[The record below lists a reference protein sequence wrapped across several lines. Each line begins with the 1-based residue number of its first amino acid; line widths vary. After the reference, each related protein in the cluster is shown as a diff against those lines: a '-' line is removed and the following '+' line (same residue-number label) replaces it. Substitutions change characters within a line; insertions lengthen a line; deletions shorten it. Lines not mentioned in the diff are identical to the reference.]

1 MRNKILMISTAL
13 ILVVALSACSTLNAL
28 VDSSLNATSNAITQ
42 QEEVTQ
48 VAPDESA
55 PASEPAQTPSSA
67 LTTVDSSE
75 ALAAIQGTLSQIYQ
89 EVSPSVVNIE
99 VTSTVSQSQSLP
111 FASPFGNQQGELP
124 SQVEQALGSGFVW
137 DKAGHI
143 VTNNH
148 VVENADTITV
158 RFSDGSTADATLVGA
173 DPDSDLAVI
182 KVDVSTDKL
191 FPVTLTDSDTV
202 QVGEL
207 AIAIGN
213 PYGLEGTMTVGIISA
228 LGRSLSSTAAADTST
243 TGTYTIPDIIQTDA
257 PINPGNSGGVL
268 LNANGEVV
276 GVTAAIESSTNS
288 NAGIGFVI
296 PANIVART
304 VPSLISDGRAQHPW
318 LGISG
323 TTLTSDM
330 AEAMNL
336 PTETTGAV
344 VYSVTSGGPADDAGI
359 QGSTGQATIQG
370 QSVDIGGDV
379 ITAINETPV
388 TGFDDLVSYLYSD
401 AEVGQTVTLQ
411 LIRDGKPLSVDVTLG
426 SRPTDDA
433 TEQNSSVQTANRGGY
448 LGISGATM
456 SPQIAQAMDMDENTS
471 GVLVASV
478 TDGSPAAESGLKGGD
493 KTVTINGT
501 DVPVGGDIITAVD
514 GQKVESI
521 QALREMLSE
530 YYPGDIATL
539 TIIREGGEMQITV
552 TLGELP

>member
-1 MRNKILMISTAL
+1 MRNKILMTSTAL
-13 ILVVALSACSTLNAL
+13 IVVFALSACSTLNAL
-28 VDSSLNATSNAITQ
+28 VDSPSAATSAATTQ
-42 QEEVTQ
+42 QDEVTQ
-48 VAPDESA
+48 VAPTESA
-55 PASEPAQTPSSA
+55 PVAEPAQTSSSA

-89 EVSPSVVNIE
+89 DVNPSVVNIE

-111 FASPFGNQQGELP
+111 FTSPFGNPQGEFP

-137 DKAGHI
+137 DKSGHI

-148 VVENADTITV
+148 VVEDADTITV

-191 FPVTLTDSDTV
+191 FPVSLTDSDSV

-228 LGRSLSSTAAADTST
+228 LGRSLSSTATADTST

-268 LNANGEVV
+268 LNANGQVI

-323 TTLTSDM
+323 TTLSSDM

-336 PTETTGAV
+336 PSETTGAV
-344 VYSVTSGGPADDAGI
+344 VYSVTSGSPADDAGI
-359 QGSTGQATIQG
+359 QGSTGRATIQG

-379 ITAINETPV
+379 ITAINDTPV
-388 TGFDDLVSYLYSD
+388 TEFDDLVSYLYSD

-411 LIRDGKPLSVDVTLG
+411 IIRDGKTLSVDVTLG

-501 DVPVGGDIITAVD
+501 DVPVGGDIIIAVD

-521 QALREMLSE
+521 QALREMLSA
-530 YYPGDIATL
+530 YYPGDIVTL